1 MTDAPPNYATMKPA
15 QFRRT
20 VGVDPDKWAA
30 AFVACGV
37 AERGLAAIADWFT
50 DAMTAAAMENDWS
63 DDIASHTRTDPR
75 KGH

>member
-1 MTDAPPNYATMKPA
+1 MKPA

-30 AFVACGV
+30 AFVACNV
-37 AERGLAAIADWFT
+37 AGRGEAAIADWFA
-50 DAMTAAAMENDWS
+50 DAMVAAASEKDWGE
-63 DDIASHTRTDPR
+63 DLGSHSRHDPR